1 MAEPS
6 NRFLRTVLIFCKVEM
21 EFSVGVCVWFEG
33 DWTGFLSLFI
43 TLCHVYFC
51 SASEPEPGLALAV
64 LSIV

>member
-1 MAEPS
+1 
-6 NRFLRTVLIFCKVEM
+6 M